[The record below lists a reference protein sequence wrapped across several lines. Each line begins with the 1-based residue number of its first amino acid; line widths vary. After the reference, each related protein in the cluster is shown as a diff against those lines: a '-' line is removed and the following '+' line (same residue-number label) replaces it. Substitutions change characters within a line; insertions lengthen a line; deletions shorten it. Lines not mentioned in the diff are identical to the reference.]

1 MRVVPVLAAVALLL
15 ASGQAPHIDPAS
27 IPIERLTAISGDFS
41 GVRVPELAPRCSTGE
56 DPVTHIRCVDE
67 RGATPRGLLAGA
79 VFTAAINVYTP
90 AQRQKF
96 YDAYT
101 KGLGVGGRP
110 RGYTHMPVHLPCT
123 PGQRFYHAIY
133 PPHPCG
139 GEFLNT
145 LLREMYDHTPMI
157 IPICFVM
164 DDEATSVSL
173 PADFDRSLCRIVV
186 PKWEYPF
193 ADCTMKAVRAAF
205 PAALLYWENPAGQ
218 VTPKPDA
225 CSPTPFPTG
234 RAWFAHAR
242 QAYGLRGVLIETD
255 IRVLGADPAAAVR
268 VIQDGYTAWQDG
280 EGHLYETDIYQKFWD
295 ARTEADGVA
304 YNDAI
309 RRAVPWLRGFTSG
322 GTLRR

>member
-1 MRVVPVLAAVALLL
+1 MRIAPVVAAVALLL

-145 LLREMYDHTPMI
+145 LLREMYDHTP
-157 IPICFVM
+157 
-164 DDEATSVSL
+164 
-173 PADFDRSLCRIVV
+173 
-186 PKWEYPF
+186 KWEHAF

-218 VTPKPDA
+218 VAPKPDA

-255 IRVLGADPAAAVR
+255 IRVLGTDPAAAVR
-268 VIQDGYTAWQDG
+268 VIQDGYAAWQDV